1 MKVLVTGGAG
11 YIGSH
16 TCAELIQA
24 GHTPVVID
32 NLCSSSKKSLL
43 RVAEITGRQVDFYEG
58 DLRDEKLL
66 ERIFCEHEIDC
77 VVHFAALKTV
87 GESLTRPM
95 EYYDNNLS
103 STLKLC
109 RAMDKAGVRRLVFS
123 SSAAVYSPVNPMPLS
138 ESSRTGDCQSP
149 YGWTKYICEQLLRDI
164 AASDSR
170 WRVAVL
176 RYFNPVGA
184 HPSAL
189 IGEHYKGTPNSLM
202 SCISRAAAGRL
213 EQLSIFGD
221 DYPTP
226 DGTGVRDY
234 IHVVDLARGHL
245 AALDYINGHGG
256 VNLFN
261 LGTGRG
267 ISVRQLVEA
276 FEEANGVSIPCRIAP
291 RRAGDLAVCYASVEK
306 SRCELGWEAK
316 LTLADMCRDSY
327 NWQKS
332 NPNGYEE

>member
-1 MKVLVTGGAG
+1 
-11 YIGSH
+11 
-16 TCAELIQA
+16 
-24 GHTPVVID
+24 
-32 NLCSSSKKSLL
+32 
-43 RVAEITGRQVDFYEG
+43 VDFYEG

-66 ERIFCEHEIDC
+66 DRIFREHRIDC
-77 VVHFAALKTV
+77 VVHFAAFKTV
-87 GESLTRPM
+87 GESLMRPL

-109 RAMDKAGVRRLVFS
+109 RAMDKAGVRKLVFS
-123 SSAAVYSPVNPMPLS
+123 SSAAVYSPVSPMPLS
-138 ESSRTGDCQSP
+138 ESSQTGGCQSP
-149 YGWTKYICEQLLRDI
+149 YGWTKYLCEQMLGDI

-170 WRVAVL
+170 WSVAVL

-189 IGEHYKGTPNSLM
+189 IGEHSKETPNSLM
-202 SCISRAAAGRL
+202 SCISQVAAGRL

-245 AALDYINGHGG
+245 AALDYIEEHGG
-256 VNLFN
+256 VNVFN
-261 LGTGRG
+261 LGTGKG
-267 ISVRQLVEA
+267 VSVKQLVKA
-276 FEEANGVSIPCRIAP
+276 FEQANGVSIPCRIAP

-306 SRCELGWEAK
+306 SRRELGWEAK
-316 LTLADMCRDSY
+316 LTLADMCRDSWG
-327 NWQKS
+327 WQKN
-332 NPNGYEE
+332 NPNGYDK